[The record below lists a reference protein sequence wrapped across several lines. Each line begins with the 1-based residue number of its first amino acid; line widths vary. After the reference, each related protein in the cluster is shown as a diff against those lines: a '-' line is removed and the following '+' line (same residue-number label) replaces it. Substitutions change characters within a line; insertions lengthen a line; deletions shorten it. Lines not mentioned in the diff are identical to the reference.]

1 MKRKLALICAA
12 IAAFGCSGT
21 QQQQVYEGSGKP
33 VTSATTTT
41 GSTPKPESPKVSEK
55 DVPANLKTAA
65 YDYFGCGNESV
76 MDVELRVKGMP
87 TKTGGMTMKLEKIE
101 NGAATYAIERT
112 GAIADDLGNEKAVV
126 DATGIYSTENSNAT
140 ITPDKNLVLP
150 SDLTPGKTWPSKTK
164 VVRND
169 GQELEEQSTFK
180 VVGEQTVTTKK
191 GTQKALLV
199 TSSGT
204 ANVKMPSGPKKAKYE
219 TQSWYVKGRGAVKV
233 VITLTLEGQSP
244 NSVVVE
250 ESK

>member
-1 MKRKLALICAA
+1 MKRNTVFIFVA
-12 IAAFGCSGT
+12 IAAIGCSGS
-21 QQQQVYEGSGKP
+21 QQPQVYEGSGKP
-33 VTSATTTT
+33 VATSSNST
-41 GSTPKPESPKVSEK
+41 GTTPKPELPKVTEK

-126 DATGIYSTENSNAT
+126 EPSGIYSTENSNAT

-180 VVGEQTVTTKK
+180 VVGEQSVTTKI
-191 GTQKALLV
+191 GAQKALLV

-204 ANVKMPSGPKKAKYE
+204 ANVKMPGGPKKAKYE
-219 TQSWYVKGRGAVKV
+219 TKSWYVKGRGAVKV
-233 VITLTLEGQSP
+233 VITLTLEGQAP

-250 ESK
+250 ETK